1 MALTRLKN
9 IITSRTGRIIYVNP
23 DDFDASDAYDNRGN
37 SALRPFKTLQRAFLE
52 VARFSY
58 RVGLSND
65 EFDAFSIYLY
75 PSEYVIDNRPGVATF
90 GEITPFDENSNFDL
104 TSSNNIL
111 YKFNSVNGGVIC
123 PRGVS
128 VVGSDLRRTKIVPKY
143 VPYPTT
149 QASLGISS
157 ANEPGTSA
165 IFRLTGGCYFWQMS
179 FFDGDNNGV
188 YYRDDLSQIAPN
200 YSHHKITCFEYANT
214 TDLELYYQKISKGYA
229 VIPDTSGIIAQ
240 DQLQPRAVSYTHLTL
255 PTTPYV

>member
-90 GEITPFDENSNFDL
+90 GE
-104 TSSNNIL
+104 
-111 YKFNSVNGGVIC
+111 
-123 PRGVS
+123 
-128 VVGSDLRRTKIVPKY
+128 
-143 VPYPTT
+143 
-149 QASLGISS
+149 SLHLMK
-157 ANEPGTSA
+157 T
-165 IFRLTGGCYFWQMS
+165 
-179 FFDGDNNGV
+179 
-188 YYRDDLSQIAPN
+188 
-200 YSHHKITCFEYANT
+200 
-214 TDLELYYQKISKGYA
+214 
-229 VIPDTSGIIAQ
+229 
-240 DQLQPRAVSYTHLTL
+240 LTL
-255 PTTPYV
+255 T